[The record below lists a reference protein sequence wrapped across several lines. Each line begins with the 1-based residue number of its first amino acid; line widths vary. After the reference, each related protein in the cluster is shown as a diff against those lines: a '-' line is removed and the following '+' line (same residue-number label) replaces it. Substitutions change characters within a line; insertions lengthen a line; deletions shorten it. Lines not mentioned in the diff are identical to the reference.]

1 MTNRRSGDLA
11 AFLEVYADGL
21 TDMVEN
27 APNIFEPEAE
37 KFREAAQRLREMEGG
52 IEGWARQLA
61 DKRTYYFMYSKPVSP
76 ISDRDKPALLIILP
90 QGGGDDG
97 E

>member
-1 MTNRRSGDLA
+1 MTNRRSNEDLA
-11 AFLEVYADGL
+11 EDLEMTVVVDNHMNEYQRGI
-21 TDMVEN
+21 VS
-27 APNIFEPEAE
+27 
-37 KFREAAQRLREMEGG
+37 EAAQRLREMEGG

-90 QGGGDDG
+90 QGGDD
-97 E
+97 ERS